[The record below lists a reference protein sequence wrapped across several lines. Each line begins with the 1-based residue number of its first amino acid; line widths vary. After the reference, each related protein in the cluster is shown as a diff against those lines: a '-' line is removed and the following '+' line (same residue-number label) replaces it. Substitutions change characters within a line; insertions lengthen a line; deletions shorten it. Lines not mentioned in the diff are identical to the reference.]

1 MKILLSAENLFPLRM
16 NFSVLFLF
24 LGGQKLLLFYLVAKT
39 CAKKKEVK
47 YNQIEVLHMKA
58 FEKLSEEFA
67 NLSRKMIAPNALF
80 KLFS

>member
-1 MKILLSAENLFPLRM
+1 M
-16 NFSVLFLF
+16 
-24 LGGQKLLLFYLVAKT
+24 LLFYLVAKT

>member
-24 LGGQKLLLFYLVAKT
+24 LGGQVAVVLSGGENF
-39 CAKKKEVK
+39 AKKKEVK